1 MQMQQQLQQATMEL
15 EAMKQDRTVDWE
27 KIKIDK
33 YKAET
38 ERIRALSDHE
48 VDAQQLQMNAIA
60 KILDVD
66 QKEQA
71 MQSKE
76 SNVNACTQP

>member
-1 MQMQQQLQQATMEL
+1 
-15 EAMKQDRTVDWE
+15 MKQDRTVDWE

-76 SNVNACTQP
+76 SNVNASTQP